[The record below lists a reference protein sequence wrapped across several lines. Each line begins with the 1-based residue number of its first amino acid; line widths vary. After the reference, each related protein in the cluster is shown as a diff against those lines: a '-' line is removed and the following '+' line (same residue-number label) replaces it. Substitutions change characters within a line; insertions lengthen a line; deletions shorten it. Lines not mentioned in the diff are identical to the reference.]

1 MSKFLKF
8 LIYSLE
14 TLDGHRGTA
23 TSFIEEK
30 KKEYMR
36 QRFYVESMK
45 NVTDQ
50 EIDRMARHQVM
61 RKVFIKYTIQRA
73 RMKISF
79 AALKSL
85 HTINEH
91 WLRQIVS
98 SFKFLRDSGQI
109 KVQMSKILEEKHIL
123 AQLMKG
129 EIKCC
134 LKLLI
139 KYNIEKELSS

>member
-50 EIDRMARHQVM
+50 EIDRLARHQVM

-79 AALKSL
+79 SALKSL

-91 WLRQIVS
+91 WLRQIVTT
-98 SFKFLRDSGQI
+98 FKFLRDSG
-109 KVQMSKILEEKHIL
+109 
-123 AQLMKG
+123 
-129 EIKCC
+129 
-134 LKLLI
+134 
-139 KYNIEKELSS
+139 